1 MLEGVVDLVGIEFVA
16 LSHALAEEV
25 VSALFGE
32 NGHLVWRDGVDMIG
46 KAELCLDYGLPFFA
60 LIDALTED
68 LRVLFEE

>member
-32 NGHLVWRDGVDMIG
+32 NGHLV
-46 KAELCLDYGLPFFA
+46 
-60 LIDALTED
+60 
-68 LRVLFEE
+68 